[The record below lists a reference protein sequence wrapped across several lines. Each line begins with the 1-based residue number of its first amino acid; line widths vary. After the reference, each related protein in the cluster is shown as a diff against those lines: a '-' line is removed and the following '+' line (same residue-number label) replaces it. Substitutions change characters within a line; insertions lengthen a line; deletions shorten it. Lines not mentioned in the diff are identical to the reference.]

1 MDKGHRSPK
10 SRIIKSQSI
19 DDLDGIDSSEK
30 STRSSTESISS
41 PTIESRRISKPK
53 VITKLQSNLS
63 DISKKLGKSADD
75 ILDKL
80 DRSEPLEAETEE
92 QEVEPVVI
100 KPAVTKKKSEFD
112 ASLFVKV
119 LKITMNELQRAE
131 KTLKVN
137 RIITLVEK
145 LLL

>member
-30 STRSSTESISS
+30 STTESISS
-41 PTIESRRISKPK
+41 PTIENRRISKPK

-80 DRSEPLEAETEE
+80 DRSEPLEAEPEE
-92 QEVEPVVI
+92 QEAEPVVI